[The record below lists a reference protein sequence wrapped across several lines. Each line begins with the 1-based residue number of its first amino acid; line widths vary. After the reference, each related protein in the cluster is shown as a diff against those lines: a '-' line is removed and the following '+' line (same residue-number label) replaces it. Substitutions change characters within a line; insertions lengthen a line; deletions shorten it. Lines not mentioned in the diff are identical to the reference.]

1 MNPIHSGLRMTVIG
15 ILLSAGP
22 LAAFILIA
30 AAELTG
36 WWVLGAFVA
45 GELLVYKVFAV
56 TVWRRTRDL
65 ALLRCL
71 GARRSQVFAGV
82 LTEAAGIGAVATA
95 VGLSAVL
102 LVFELRG
109 WAFVAFAASVG
120 VGGALLAAAVPAF
133 RASRVP
139 PGNGRV

>member
-1 MNPIHSGLRMTVIG
+1 MNPIHSGLRMTIIG
-15 ILLSAGP
+15 ILFSAGP

-30 AAELTG
+30 AAQLRG
-36 WWVLGAFVA
+36 WWVLAAFVA

-56 TVWRRTRDL
+56 MVGQRTRDL

-82 LTEAAGIGAVATA
+82 LTEAAGVGIVAA
-95 VGLSAVL
+95 IFGLSAVL
-102 LVFELRG
+102 LAFELRG
-109 WAFVAFAASVG
+109 WPFVVFAVLVG
-120 VGGALLAAAVPAF
+120 VGGALLAAVVPAF

-139 PGNGRV
+139 PGNGRA